1 MPNRPSFRFPLLLLV
16 LLTGLSSC
24 TEDIQQTLQ
33 PTPAAFGRINSLV
46 VLGDSS
52 LWLNGASDSVA
63 FFFEAPYIILPQP
76 EPIFDVRFLEPERLA
91 AEPTWQQLRNY
102 VVLAD
107 LSDTDSPTTKMV
119 LTDMNDAKLQQVK
132 TEGFGTAVA
141 NNKWATGQQLI
152 YMMGRNRQELLAG
165 MSTVYPAVV
174 KRLQAREDERLR
186 VTTYFEGINRR
197 LSDTIKTVTG
207 ARIDLPG
214 GYVRVPLNDDDLV
227 WLRREVQGASLN
239 IVVASVP
246 YENQSQLTK
255 EGLKAIL
262 DDFGREYVS
271 SSIADTY
278 MKVNDKDL
286 PLFVE
291 NTELNG
297 KFALEGRGIWE
308 MENDFLAGPFVSYL
322 INDEADRQLV
332 LVDAFVYA
340 PGRKK
345 RDLMEELVQVIRTVD
360 VD

>member
-1 MPNRPSFRFPLLLLV
+1 MIHRMFFRAAFFLLLLTAV
-16 LLTGLSSC
+16 LSSC
-24 TEDIQQTLQ
+24 TEDMQRSLQ

-76 EPIFDVRFLEPERLA
+76 EPLFDVRFVEPERLA

-119 LTDMNDAKLQQVK
+119 LSDMTDAKLQQVK
-132 TEGFGTAVA
+132 EEGFGTAVA

-152 YMMGRNRQELLAG
+152 YMMGRNRQELLSG
-165 MSTVYPAVV
+165 MSTVHPAVV
-174 KRLQAREDERLR
+174 KRLAAREDERLR

-197 LSDTIKTVTG
+197 LSDTIRDLTG
-207 ARIDLPG
+207 ARIDIPA

-239 IVVASVP
+239 IVVASMP
-246 YENQSQLTK
+246 YERPEQLTK
-255 EGLKAIL
+255 EGLKTIL

-291 NTELNG
+291 STQLDG

-322 INDEADRQLV
+322 INDESDRQLV